1 MVCSSPLL
9 PCELLVLPNDGVKI
23 WSYIIAVENFS
34 SPQKQPG
41 PGRYRP
47 VKPHLTACWSPIG
60 DQCLPG
66 KSWRYSLNLLSKIP
80 ESPSGLAE
88 IYHLAG
94 EFYITT
100 LLGYQT
106 DRQTGVIRVRLK
118 PSQHSFSYFQSS
130 SPCSLHTF
138 LQIRIKLRCS
148 APPSD
153 GSTRRQVIL
162 NSCELEKGPGRHH
175 HDISLIG
182 SWKPCRYG

>member
-1 MVCSSPLL
+1 M
-9 PCELLVLPNDGVKI
+9 
-23 WSYIIAVENFS
+23 ENFS

-106 DRQTGVIRVRLK
+106 DRQTGVIRVRVK

-130 SPCSLHTF
+130 LPCSAHLSSDKNKIAMF
-138 LQIRIKLRCS
+138 RPSIRREYEKASHSQLMRAGKRS
-148 APPSD
+148 RQAPS
-153 GSTRRQVIL
+153 
-162 NSCELEKGPGRHH
+162 
-175 HDISLIG
+175 
-182 SWKPCRYG
+182 